1 MELKVLY
8 TALPQGMDS
17 DGLKRGLDEVL
28 EDSGWL
34 TGSGPG
40 WVELEL
46 EGERQNPKYGILAVK
61 HYLQRAALPPD
72 TQIELAGTAVG
83 IYE

>member
-1 MELKVLY
+1 MELKILY

-46 EGERQNPKYGILAVK
+46 EDERQNPKYGILAVK

-72 TQIELAGTAVG
+72 PQLELAGPAGG

>member
-1 MELKVLY
+1 MELKILY

-46 EGERQNPKYGILAVK
+46 EVKLVGEF
-61 HYLQRAALPPD
+61 
-72 TQIELAGTAVG
+72 
-83 IYE
+83 

>member
-1 MELKVLY
+1 MELKILY

-46 EGERQNPKYGILAVK
+46 EDERQNPEEVGGRKAEPQIRHSGG
-61 HYLQRAALPPD
+61 QALPPARRPAPGHAD
-72 TQIELAGTAVG
+72 
-83 IYE
+83 

>member
-1 MELKVLY
+1 MELKILY
-8 TALPQGMDS
+8 SALPQGMDS
-17 DGLKRGLDEVL
+17 ASLKAGLDDVL
-28 EDSGWL
+28 EEDGWL

-46 EGERQNPKYGILAVK
+46 EDERQNPKYGILAVK
-61 HYLQRAALPPD
+61 HYLQRAAFSPD